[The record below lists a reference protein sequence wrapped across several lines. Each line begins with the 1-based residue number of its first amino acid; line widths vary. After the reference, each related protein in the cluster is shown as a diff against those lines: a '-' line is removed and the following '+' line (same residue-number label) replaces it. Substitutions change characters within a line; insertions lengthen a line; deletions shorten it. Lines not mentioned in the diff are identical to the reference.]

1 MSPDESENLRQ
12 QIARLEIENREISQ
26 KLFDQYEW
34 NRERQKLLHDEIS
47 GLRRISVEY
56 QMLDFFLRQYEKTT
70 GLPRKALL
78 EDAGAIQISLVIA
91 PLEWSTVFEAWFRSI
106 LNQEHDNFEVIAV
119 LGRSFPELP
128 IIAEAP
134 ERIRIV
140 RVADS
145 APLAQ
150 RVEVGFNHRSGSICG
165 FLSEAEWLY
174 PGSLRNVALFFA
186 ENPSVQVMSP
196 PAVSVCNDLMVLRH
210 TPEGQFFMDL
220 WTAAHVRFG
229 GVFFRREAFEIV
241 HGIDSSAE
249 GAWQYA
255 TMLRFARC
263 FDVKRSN
270 ALVVATVETD
280 PATVHKE
287 AGKEY
292 DAVRASFQKMIWK
305 LEWFRQRLR
314 SLLGSLRSKLFAFPP
329 PLWFPTAGTTTCR
342 SETSSSINLEKM
354 PRCPIT
360 EELPDRFLFCLLRNS
375 PGDDPV
381 VDVFFSTR
389 SALAMLS
396 RRAGS
401 PWREEDRLAL
411 CVSKG
416 PSPSQPAW
424 QFLPTVQPAL
434 ASQSDGPAMA
444 ETVSNSDTTDLPSTY
459 EVLAESMLSNH
470 FHSKS
475 VSLWLGDAWL
485 RPSSQAAGLLRYEEM
500 CDWKAMPWLASVDF
514 EHLRKSGFLEDRN
527 AETGSQFDLIHLAG
541 VLHYCARPRYLL
553 RVLASALKYGGV
565 LLLSTPNLDSDQLAR
580 QGPAWTHW
588 EPDRTQF
595 VYGLQSLRALLE
607 HCGFKEEA
615 VTTFTHSAWGRGGR
629 GEGAGPVRFH
639 TGTLLN
645 ANRRTPFLTRK
656 GRKPKLP
663 AGVRHD
669 YLIALFVK
677 VY

>member
-145 APLAQ
+145 VPPAQ
-150 RVEVGFNHRSGSICG
+150 RVEIGFDHRSGSICG

-196 PAVSVCNDLMVLRH
+196 PAVSVCNDLMALKH

-220 WTAAHVRFG
+220 WTAADVRFG

-255 TMLRFARC
+255 TMLRFVRC
-263 FDVKRSN
+263 FDVKRSD
-270 ALVVATVETD
+270 ALVVVRVETD

-292 DAVRASFQKMIWK
+292 DVVRASLQKMIWK

-314 SLLGSLRSKLFAFPP
+314 SVLRSLRFKLFSVPP
-329 PLWFPTAGTTTCR
+329 PLWFPIGDTITSKTTN
-342 SETSSSINLEKM
+342 SINLEKT

-360 EELPDRFLFCLLRNS
+360 EELPDRFLFSLLR
-375 PGDDPV
+375 GLMDGDPV
-381 VDVFFSTR
+381 VDVFFSSR
-389 SALAMLS
+389 SAVAMLS

-401 PWREEDRLAL
+401 TWQEEDKRAL
-411 CVSKG
+411 SVSKA
-416 PSPSQPAW
+416 PSPNQPGW

-434 ASQSDGPAMA
+434 ASQSHGPAMA
-444 ETVSNSDTTDLPSTY
+444 QTVSRSDTTDLASTY
-459 EVLAESMLSNH
+459 EVLAKSMLSNH
-470 FHSKS
+470 FNSKS
-475 VSLWLGDAWL
+475 VSLWLGDPWL
-485 RPSSQAAGLLRYEEM
+485 RPSSEGGGLLRYEEM
-500 CDWKAMPWLASVDF
+500 YDWEAIPSLASVDF
-514 EHLRKSGFLEDRN
+514 EQLKESGFLKDRN

-553 RVLASALKYGGV
+553 RVLASALKYGGL
-565 LLLSTPNLDSDQLAR
+565 LLLSTPNLDSAQLAR

-595 VYGLQSLRALLE
+595 VYGLQSLRALME

-615 VTTFTHSAWGRGGR
+615 VTTFTHSAWDRGGP
-629 GEGAGPVRFH
+629 GDCTGLVRFH
-639 TGTLLN
+639 TRTLVN
-645 ANRRTPFLTRK
+645 ANRRAAFLARK

-669 YLIALFVK
+669 YLIALFAK

>member
-1 MSPDESENLRQ
+1 MSPDELENLRQ

-34 NRERQKLLHDEIS
+34 NRERQKSLHDEIS

-56 QMLDFFLRQYEKTT
+56 QVLDFFLRQYEKTT
-70 GLPRKALL
+70 GLPRKVLL
-78 EDAGAIQISLVIA
+78 EDAGAIRISLVIA
-91 PLEWSTVFEAWFRSI
+91 PLAWSTVFEVWFRSI
-106 LNQEHDNFEVIAV
+106 LNQEHDNFEVITV

-134 ERIRIV
+134 GRIRIV

-145 APLAQ
+145 VPQAQ
-150 RVEVGFNHRSGSICG
+150 RVNVGFNHRSGSICG

-196 PAVSVCNDLMVLRH
+196 AAVSVCNDLMVLRH
-210 TPEGQFFMDL
+210 TPERQFFMDL
-220 WTAAHVRFG
+220 WTAADVHFG

-255 TMLRFARC
+255 TILHFARC
-263 FDVKRSN
+263 FDVRRSD
-270 ALVVATVETD
+270 ALVVVRVDTD
-280 PATVHKE
+280 PATVPKD

-292 DAVRASFQKMIWK
+292 DAVRASFQKLIWK

-314 SLLGSLRSKLFAFPP
+314 PLLGSLRSKLLAFPP
-329 PLWFPTAGTTTCR
+329 PLWFPAAGTTT
-342 SETSSSINLEKM
+342 SKTTSTINLEKT

-360 EELPDRFLFCLLRNS
+360 EELPDRFLFSLLRNATG
-375 PGDDPV
+375 GDRV
-381 VDVFFSTR
+381 VDVFFSSR
-389 SALAMLS
+389 SAVAMLS

-401 PWREEDRLAL
+401 PWREEDKRAL
-411 CVSKG
+411 YVSKG
-416 PSPSQPAW
+416 PSPGRPAW
-424 QFLPTVQPAL
+424 QFLPAVQPSL

-444 ETVSNSDTTDLPSTY
+444 ETSSTDTTDLASIY
-459 EVLAESMLSNH
+459 EVLAKSMLGNH
-470 FHSKS
+470 FNSKS

-485 RPSSQAAGLLRYEEM
+485 RPSSEEGGLLRYEEM
-500 CDWKAMPWLASVDF
+500 CDWEAMPWLASVDF
-514 EHLRKSGFLEDRN
+514 EQLRKSGFLEDRN
-527 AETGSQFDLIHLAG
+527 AETGSQFDFIHLAG

-553 RVLASALKYGGV
+553 RVLASALKFGGM

-595 VYGLQSLRALLE
+595 VYGLRSLRALMV
-607 HCGFKEEA
+607 HCGFKQETI
-615 VTTFTHSAWGRGGR
+615 TTFTRSSSRPD
-629 GEGAGPVRFH
+629 GP
-639 TGTLLN
+639 LLSQR
-645 ANRRTPFLTRK
+645 ASFPSRK
-656 GRKPKLP
+656 GPMSNLP
-663 AGVRHD
+663 PRFRND
-669 YLIALFVK
+669 YLLGRFVK
-677 VY
+677 IY